1 MAARYQA
8 CCMKMVW
15 LQTHLFWVETHI
27 FIPQSV
33 MSEFALIAREC
44 VNADIRAN
52 PSISGEGNLAP
63 GPQPPLAAA
72 AAWLSAKCLGR
83 STDKWLPSD

>member
-1 MAARYQA
+1 
-8 CCMKMVW
+8 
-15 LQTHLFWVETHI
+15 
-27 FIPQSV
+27 

-44 VNADIRAN
+44 VNGDIRAN

-83 STDKWLPSD
+83 STDKWLPSDWLTGPALPASLPVDTQRIFCL